1 MRFRVGD
8 WVRVKDGIEDPDF
21 GNDMSGWQGQ
31 ISEIADDTVCIEW
44 DGETLLQC
52 PEEVIVKSEQEG
64 LDWTRMNLEVSE
76 VIPATPRN
84 EAQEKNSIIEAIANR
99 HRWGYLGESAEI
111 IRNVLQNVDA
121 DDENKAFDAWE
132 QYCRKHLSYPFE
144 AEVEPL
150 SKGPFNAGD
159 RIRVHAV
166 EGAYDLYGVIVKVRL
181 GRKVFHLPLVEVR
194 VMDNQSDNFKIIDSY
209 RDWFANR

>member
-1 MRFRVGD
+1 MKFRIGD

-21 GNDMSGWQGQ
+21 GNDISGWQGQ
-31 ISEIADDTVCIEW
+31 ISDIADDTVCIEW

-64 LDWTRMNLEVSE
+64 LDWTRMDLEASE
-76 VIPATPRN
+76 VIPAAPRN
-84 EAQEKNSIIEAIANR
+84 KVQDNNLIIQEITNR
-99 HRWGYLGESAEI
+99 HRWHYLGESAGI

-121 DDENKAFDAWE
+121 DDENKAFDAWAK
-132 QYCRKHLSYPFE
+132 YCRKHLSFPFE

-181 GRKVFHLPLVEVR
+181 GRKVFHLPLGEVR
-194 VMDNQSDNFKIIDSY
+194 VMDKQSDNYKIIDSY
-209 RDWFANR
+209 WDWFANQ